1 MESIRKPEVKAIVS
15 VDRELVPFIS
25 LKLHQ
30 EMSAHH
36 YFELLLDHRSFD
48 PDFFKDPEKRL
59 KLVNSKVIIDLQH
72 GDDAGKAYVFSGIV
86 TRVNL
91 VARDG
96 LHGLLLL
103 EGASNTI
110 ELERGLRSQSY
121 SKTDLNTILRE
132 VTSGCPNLT
141 CEIMP
146 AWKADIDFSLQFM
159 ESDWTYLSR
168 ICKAM
173 NERYYYTGLDLYV
186 GPHPEFPVVNLVY
199 DEELMTFEMCSQ
211 LRANQFSEYYYQR
224 ETHSTLRQDSPTDIN
239 GAGSTLQQIGKK
251 MDRLTTYRK
260 SNHPVAG
267 YVPDMGSLIEQSERR
282 KVSTAAEM
290 MYVRGKAKT
299 CDIRIGRLLSI
310 RLAKTAGGTDMGTYR
325 VYKVV
330 HELDENGRFFCEFEA
345 IPADLEY
352 LPTPEVPVPTPN
364 PIECE
369 VIRNEDPLGMG
380 RVQVFWPFDE
390 RPCSAWIPLM
400 TPDAGGNGAGLGP
413 FSRGYSFV
421 CEKGDSVLVSFLD
434 RDLFHPFVMGS
445 MFHGKNAKLIGG
457 GVGNHVKTI
466 TDKSGGQIILNTDEG
481 GAWGITIHDRNGNTI
496 NLDTKGKSINIIAPE
511 TITLDANN
519 IYINARQNIVS
530 TAGTNLQNSAGN
542 DILQSANRN
551 IVENSK
557 DRKEVASGEY
567 VRDARKSD
575 IYANEININSTKEDM
590 TVLSAKEI
598 HWNSAEKS
606 NLF

>member
-1 MESIRKPEVKAIVS
+1 M
-15 VDRELVPFIS
+15 
-25 LKLHQ
+25 
-30 EMSAHH
+30 
-36 YFELLLDHRSFD
+36 
-48 PDFFKDPEKRL
+48 
-59 KLVNSKVIIDLQH
+59 
-72 GDDAGKAYVFSGIV
+72 
-86 TRVNL
+86 
-91 VARDG
+91 
-96 LHGLLLL
+96 
-103 EGASNTI
+103 
-110 ELERGLRSQSY
+110 
-121 SKTDLNTILRE
+121 
-132 VTSGCPNLT
+132 
-141 CEIMP
+141 
-146 AWKADIDFSLQFM
+146 
-159 ESDWTYLSR
+159 
-168 ICKAM
+168 
-173 NERYYYTGLDLYV
+173 
-186 GPHPEFPVVNLVY
+186 
-199 DEELMTFEMCSQ
+199 
-211 LRANQFSEYYYQR
+211 
-224 ETHSTLRQDSPTDIN
+224 
-239 GAGSTLQQIGKK
+239 
-251 MDRLTTYRK
+251 
-260 SNHPVAG
+260 
-267 YVPDMGSLIEQSERR
+267 
-282 KVSTAAEM
+282 
-290 MYVRGKAKT
+290 
-299 CDIRIGRLLSI
+299 
-310 RLAKTAGGTDMGTYR
+310 
-325 VYKVV
+325 
-330 HELDENGRFFCEFEA
+330 
-345 IPADLEY
+345 
-352 LPTPEVPVPTPN
+352 
-364 PIECE
+364 
-369 VIRNEDPLGMG
+369 
-380 RVQVFWPFDE
+380 
-390 RPCSAWIPLM
+390 PLM
-400 TPDAGGNGAGLGP
+400 TPDAGGNGAGLGS